1 MATTASQKLVQL
13 SCKLHVY
20 NMGFSGFVYLII
32 DGFADSVSNWLG
44 SGGFVDTW
52 FSYGDI
58 SMSVRLPCA
67 FGSSTVIC
75 AQ

>member
-1 MATTASQKLVQL
+1 
-13 SCKLHVY
+13 
-20 NMGFSGFVYLII
+20 MGFSGFVYLII